1 MSPQSFLCRGT
12 PWCCWQKRLRERGC
26 RKSSLCPWDTE
37 PDRPEASLERRCG
50 GVQGVALNFRQIF
63 SELVP
68 GGKGELVMQRR
79 APVPLAQDAE
89 DGEEEAEQQN
99 ASEKYS
105 GVKVK
110 VGAQAW
116 CRFQPC
122 WLPPVQERAPPQ
134 LVCQVLEAP
143 GNASDLVQLN
153 LIQGAPLM
161 TKVHC
166 RSPLAQG
173 RSWS

>member
-1 MSPQSFLCRGT
+1 MQTVPTLLRAVARHMSPQSFLCRGT

-105 GVKVK
+105 GVFRSRCASRTCLSDILKAL
-110 VGAQAW
+110 GASYSW
-116 CRFQPC
+116 M
-122 WLPPVQERAPPQ
+122 Q
-134 LVCQVLEAP
+134 LKAHSR
-143 GNASDLVQLN
+143 GASHN
-153 LIQGAPLM
+153 
-161 TKVHC
+161 
-166 RSPLAQG
+166 
-173 RSWS
+173 

>member
-1 MSPQSFLCRGT
+1 M
-12 PWCCWQKRLRERGC
+12 LRALPMFRE
-26 RKSSLCPWDTE
+26 DTTV
-37 PDRPEASLERRCG
+37 DRPESSLKRRCHG
-50 GVQGVALNFRQIF
+50 MQGVALNFRQIF

-79 APVPLAQDAE
+79 APMPLAQDAE

-116 CRFQPC
+116 RR
-122 WLPPVQERAPPQ
+122 L
-134 LVCQVLEAP
+134 
-143 GNASDLVQLN
+143 
-153 LIQGAPLM
+153 
-161 TKVHC
+161 
-166 RSPLAQG
+166 
-173 RSWS
+173 